1 MTAIDFSFIP
11 DSDADFQNM
20 TQLMADFKRETGLE
34 VNLIRMEWGDAWQKL
49 ISIATKG
56 TGADVSHVG
65 STWVSS
71 LIVMDSLR
79 PISRQIVSRIGGEQV
94 FVHSAWAQV
103 VSPEDRD
110 VYGVPISTYSYVV
123 AYRKDLLAQ
132 AGLHSGSAFATPAA
146 LEATVQKL
154 DALKA
159 AEHTWLMPIV
169 PHPFNDIVHMAASW
183 VWSSGG
189 HFIDNRG
196 KQVLFNSP
204 ATLAGLKSYLSLL
217 RRGPKLEYLGQNTC
231 MDMLLNGKAAAVIT
245 DARAV
250 LAALK
255 NKSPN
260 IANIGA
266 ASLMG
271 IPWTGGGS
279 VVVWRHTY
287 GYPERLEASFKL
299 VEFLSRKQTMLE
311 FAHSSQVLPS
321 RTDALDE
328 LLPPDHVLRAVM
340 LQLVSTGRSYRPIPL
355 WHRIEYQFG
364 EELGAVAKELA
375 KNPKAD
381 LDSAVT
387 NAMNSITERLNLT
400 LG

>member
-1 MTAIDFSFIP
+1 MTTIDFSYIP
-11 DSDADFQNM
+11 DTEADYRDIVD
-20 TQLMADFKRETGLE
+20 LMSDFKKGTGID
-34 VNLIRMEWGDAWQKL
+34 VNIKRMGWGDAWQQL

-56 TGADVSHVG
+56 QGADVSHVG
-65 STWVSS
+65 STWISS
-71 LIVMDSLR
+71 LIVMESLR
-79 PISRQIVSRIGGEQV
+79 PIPKHIVNRVGGEQA
-94 FVHSAWAQV
+94 FVHSTWANV
-103 VSPEDRD
+103 ISAEDRD
-110 VYGVPISTYSYVV
+110 VYGIPLSAYSYVV
-123 AYRKDLLAQ
+123 AYRKDLLAK

-146 LEATVQKL
+146 LEASMQKL

-159 AEHTWLMPIV
+159 VENAWIMPIV
-169 PHPFNDIVHMAASW
+169 LHPFNDLVHMAASW

-189 HFIDNRG
+189 HFMDNRG

-217 RRGPKLEYLGQNTC
+217 RRGLDKEYLGQEAC
-231 MDMLLNGKAAAVIT
+231 MDMLLQGKAAAVIT
-245 DARAV
+245 DVRSV
-250 LAALK
+250 LKALQDR
-255 NKSPN
+255 SPN
-260 IANIGA
+260 IENIGA

-271 IPWTGGGS
+271 IPWTGGNS

-287 GYPERLEASFKL
+287 GDPERLEASFKL
-299 VEFLSRKQTMLE
+299 VEFLARKQTMLE
-311 FAHSSQVLPS
+311 LAHSSLTLPS

-328 LLPPDHVLRAVM
+328 LLPSDHILRAVM

-364 EELGAVAKELA
+364 EELGAVVKELA

-381 LDSAVT
+381 LDSTVT
-387 NAMNSITERLNLT
+387 RAMNSITERLNLT